1 MKKTHR
7 IFVMVATVLLLSVVS
22 VLVFNNADRVQSP
35 ENKNF
40 GNNMNSVQPQ
50 NTNPRFTVVNT
61 DHVENVELE
70 RHVMQIN
77 SIAMGETIKG
87 HLRKDPS
94 VYLIKHEKKQNE
106 SHYNK
111 NEVTVS
117 FKKKPSK
124 DELELIQK
132 NLQAISL
139 NQLDNTIIFRSENM
153 STTELIDYFT
163 KRENVEF
170 AEPNYLYMQNQI
182 EPPNDFLYTE
192 QYQWNLPVI
201 QTEAGWDLTQGN
213 EDIVIAVVDTGVD
226 LNHPDLKNRLTKGF
240 NVIENNQFP
249 DDDNGHGTHVAG
261 IIASETNNT
270 EGVAGITWYNKIMPI
285 KAMEAG
291 GYGTT
296 FDIAK
301 GIVWAVD
308 HGADVINLSLGN
320 YQPSALMKK
329 AVDYAYQNNVV
340 LIAAAGNDNTDQP
353 SFPAAYPEVIGVSAI
368 DYNGIRA
375 SFSNFG
381 DYIDVAAPG
390 VQIPSTYF
398 NQQYAA
404 LSGTSMAS
412 PHVSALAGLI
422 LSANPKLQ
430 NKEVIQIIK
439 NSAYDLG
446 KRGADREFGYG
457 LIDIRNALE
466 SVDNR

>member
-1 MKKTHR
+1 MKKAHR
-7 IFVMVATVLLLSVVS
+7 TFIIIATVLLLSVAS
-22 VLVFNNADRVQSP
+22 LLLFQNADRVQSP
-35 ENKNF
+35 QIENIGQKRNIA
-40 GNNMNSVQPQ
+40 QPQ
-50 NTNPRFTVVNT
+50 NTSQRFNAIPT
-61 DHVENVELE
+61 DHVQNVDLD

-77 SIAMGETIKG
+77 SIAMGETIKD
-87 HLRKDPS
+87 HLRADPS
-94 VYLIKHEKKQNE
+94 VQLIRANKKNE
-106 SHYNK
+106 SHYNE

-117 FKKKPSK
+117 FKKQLN
-124 DELELIQK
+124 EQEILAVQK
-132 NLQAISL
+132 EINGVMLRK
-139 NQLDNTIIFRSENM
+139 LDSTVMFRSNTM
-153 STTELIDYFT
+153 STKELIDYFT
-163 KRENVEF
+163 RKDNVDF

-201 QTEAGWDLTQGN
+201 QTEAGWDLTQGD

-226 LNHPDLKNRLTKGF
+226 LNHPDLKNRLTKGY
-240 NVIENNQFP
+240 NVLENNHHP

-261 IIASETNNT
+261 IIASETNNH
-270 EGVAGITWYNKIMPI
+270 EGVAGITWFNKIMPI

-329 AVDYAYQNNVV
+329 AVDYAYQKNVV

-353 SFPAAYPEVIGVSAI
+353 SYPAAYKEVIGVSAI
-368 DYNGIRA
+368 SYNGERA

-381 DYIDVAAPG
+381 DYIDVSAPG

-398 NQQYAA
+398 NQQYAS

-412 PHVSALAGLI
+412 PHVSGLAGLI
-422 LSANPKLQ
+422 LSANPNLK
-430 NKEVIQIIK
+430 NTEVIKIIK

-446 KRGADREFGYG
+446 ERGTDREFGHG
-457 LIDIRNALE
+457 LIDIQNALK
-466 SVDNR
+466 SIQ